1 MSGGSG
7 GAYRPRMQLLL
18 SDDQVNGYLRERLRD
33 YNDRDTEAIQR
44 HLRGLRDALRQTGNE
59 VIETRFGGSVIRNTY
74 VDGLSDVDVLL
85 IVNDTSLSG
94 RNPREVIEKM
104 AELIQRRMPRTDVSA
119 GDMAVT
125 VKYADGHE
133 VQVLPAIRSRT
144 GVRVADPPHNRWSN
158 VVHPEKFAQKL
169 TQTNQANNGRV
180 IPAVKLT
187 KALVERQVRSKRD
200 EISGYHIESLAIDAF
215 RNYNGPYDNKS
226 MVNHLTAYASE
237 AVRKP
242 IRDSTGQSRNV
253 DDYMGP
259 EGNRRRQRAVRTF
272 TTIRTNLN
280 SCKSDADLD
289 NLFDF

>member
-7 GAYRPRMQLLL
+7 GAYRPRMQSLL
-18 SDDQVNGYLRERLRD
+18 SDDRVNGYLRERLRD

-133 VQVLPAIRSRT
+133 NT
-144 GVRVADPPHNRWSN
+144 GSP
-158 VVHPEKFAQKL
+158 
-169 TQTNQANNGRV
+169 
-180 IPAVKLT
+180 
-187 KALVERQVRSKRD
+187 RD
-200 EISGYHIESLAIDAF
+200 
-215 RNYNGPYDNKS
+215 
-226 MVNHLTAYASE
+226 
-237 AVRKP
+237 
-242 IRDSTGQSRNV
+242 
-253 DDYMGP
+253 
-259 EGNRRRQRAVRTF
+259 
-272 TTIRTNLN
+272 
-280 SCKSDADLD
+280 
-289 NLFDF
+289 